1 MQWPGF
7 PLVIASLNLSVLMQR
22 SLKAQIFKNTRKLEG
37 MVLIFI
43 SGYVKFISGVT
54 WQCFMLSVGQV
65 SHLSV

>member
-43 SGYVKFISGVT
+43 SGYVKFISSVT